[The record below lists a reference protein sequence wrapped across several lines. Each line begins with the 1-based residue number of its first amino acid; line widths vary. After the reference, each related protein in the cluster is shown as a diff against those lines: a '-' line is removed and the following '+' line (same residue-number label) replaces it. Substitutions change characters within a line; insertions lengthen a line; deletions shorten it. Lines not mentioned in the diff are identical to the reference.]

1 MKLRDY
7 ILSDENIY
15 LAVYAVNSYV
25 FDPQL
30 LDHEDKEL
38 LISLSDPFNEKQ
50 ICKIIKKVKT
60 LLMDILD
67 KEEYLFTTRVY
78 FKPKSFED
86 GSPIYRP
93 IHTARLEQLIS
104 MVALLHPF
112 IYELPSDDNKWNLN
126 LSNYSRLIPNNF
138 YGNRV
143 SLKPEEL
150 FKDWRGQY
158 KKYTQK
164 ANEYFKAF
172 YESQKYKY
180 ELKLDLKKFFP
191 SVDPLAVYGILME
204 HMPVTLSPEDIQ
216 TFKTAA
222 YKLLVCEI
230 ENLNTEEAQK
240 YYYDSSGITPAYTRG
255 IAQGLPQ
262 SYFFG
267 NICMINISQIFDKAY
282 EGKSVYYVD
291 DSYIYTDQKINDE
304 KDFERQLQKIN
315 KQIQQELSNYVKNAK
330 ADTFFTKKISFW
342 DFMDRLLS
350 INPLCYN
357 VEVHT
362 KGKSTFTLI
371 GNVRPGEVYLRNLSR
386 EASQIGADIYS
397 SYSEEEDETLF
408 HRTHALQQAVYKEIE
423 NAQEHGEES
432 YKEKLERYNKFF
444 KYREIRLRLKT
455 ERTLSDSLFE
465 ALTDRYDASAENKYE
480 CLQKELKKI
489 ETFFFNYKH
498 DIWPSAVSILIANTI
513 DPEGH
518 KAIQKYL
525 NYVIE
530 KAYSENL
537 KDCNFIEREFEDYL
551 LGKETD
557 NISDCYAFLRKQTDK
572 KMIRYANM
580 NPGVLKKEFSGV
592 KIQGLKS
599 PLLTSFGIC
608 SDRFIKISRI
618 VTANSDRL
626 QRMFLNAV
634 YSKVFKVV
642 LSEDIALNSYDKKGI
657 RYGELRALAYLR
669 NSNGRISDFLNWDM
683 EIMDIEN
690 QQNVDYTLFQ
700 VLGAYKKYVIHPDY
714 IDHLILVH
722 KYTSDIWKN
731 GAKHLYFYTLHNQEH
746 AIDLVKNII
755 KIVKIFSYLKIST
768 YDYYLLF
775 IACYLH
781 DISMVRIAAEE
792 DFLLDK
798 DTSEEITA
806 KLDSKWRS
814 ISSTNDL
821 KKIIV
826 ESYKAVDGFFENKIR
841 SSHGKDSGEEI
852 RKRKELDFLEP
863 SSRENI
869 AAIAEGHMMDT
880 RDIYFVKGSAKS
892 KLLSSKFDKILL
904 RFADLL
910 DMRQH
915 RVSAPILNH
924 NIDNISPLSAF
935 HWISHLVTEDYELT
949 AEYGSPDSDSEPQG
963 LTPGSI
969 TETVILSVFVN
980 LSQFSKTSCDN
991 SCVYGRLDEDT
1002 LSDTGFEIHMLDGGG
1017 KCTSNKCNFLCR
1029 WFNKKNAYLVQEMQ
1043 ALEAYLHRVPV
1054 KERFYDTRII
1064 IRVIVSNPTRL
1075 SPELFEILKKQL

>member
-15 LAVYAVNSYV
+15 LAVYAMRSYV

-30 LDHEDKEL
+30 LDLRDKEM

-50 ICKIIKKVKT
+50 ICKMIEKVKT
-60 LLMDILD
+60 ILTHILD
-67 KEEYLFTTRVY
+67 KEDYLFTTRVY

-93 IHTARLEQLIS
+93 IHTTRLEQLIS

-112 IYELPSDDNKWNLN
+112 IYEIPSDTNKWNLN

-204 HMPVTLSPEDIQ
+204 HMPVTLSPEDIK

-240 YYYDSSGITPAYTRG
+240 YYYDSCGVTPVYTRG

-267 NICMINISQIFDKAY
+267 NICMINISHIFDKIY
-282 EGKSVYYVD
+282 GGKSVYYVD
-291 DSYIYTDQKINDE
+291 DSYIYTDQEIENKENF
-304 KDFERQLQKIN
+304 KKQLEEIN
-315 KQIQQELSNYVKNAK
+315 KQIRQEITGYAQK
-330 ADTFFTKKISFW
+330 ANVDSFFAKKISFQKFK
-342 DFMDRLLS
+342 DKLLS
-350 INPLCYN
+350 VNPNCYN

-362 KGKSTFTLI
+362 QGKSTFTRI
-371 GNVRPGEVYLRNLSR
+371 GNVSRGEVYLRNLSR
-386 EASQIGADIYS
+386 EASQIGTDIHS
-397 SYSEEEDETLF
+397 SYSEEEDETLL
-408 HRTHALQQAVYKEIE
+408 HRTHALRQAVDKEIE
-423 NAQEHGEES
+423 NAQKNREES

-455 ERTLSDSLFE
+455 ERILSDSLFE
-465 ALTDRYDASAENKYE
+465 ALTDCYDASAENKYE
-480 CLQKELKKI
+480 CLKKGVEKI

-498 DIWPSAVSILIANTI
+498 DIWPSAISILIANTI

-518 KAIQKYL
+518 KAIREYL
-525 NYVIE
+525 KHVI
-530 KAYSENL
+530 KTAYSKEL
-537 KDCNFIEREFEDYL
+537 KDCNFIAREFEDYL
-551 LGKETD
+551 SGKETD
-557 NISDCYAFLRKQTDK
+557 NVLDCYAFLRKQTDK

-592 KIQGLKS
+592 KIQGLKDS
-599 PLLTSFGIC
+599 ILTSFDVC
-608 SDRFIKISRI
+608 SEKFVKISRI

-669 NSNGRISDFLNWDM
+669 NPNGRIADFLNWDM
-683 EIMDIEN
+683 EIMDMEN

-714 IDHLILVH
+714 IDHLILIH

-746 AIDLVKNII
+746 AVDLVKNII
-755 KIVKIFSYLKIST
+755 KIVKTFSYLKISA

-781 DISMVRIAAEE
+781 DISMVRIASEE

-798 DTSEEITA
+798 DVSEEITA
-806 KLDSKWRS
+806 KLDSKWRR
-814 ISSTNDL
+814 ISGTDDL
-821 KKIIV
+821 KKVIV

-841 SSHGKDSGEEI
+841 SSHGRDSGEEI

-869 AAIAEGHMMDT
+869 ASIAEGHMMDA
-880 RDIYFVKGSAKS
+880 RDIYFVKGSAKN

-924 NIDNISPLSAF
+924 NIDNISPVSAF
-935 HWISHLVTEDYELT
+935 HWISHLVTEDYELK
-949 AEYGSPDSDSEPQG
+949 AEYGSTDGGSGCQG

-991 SCVYGRLDEDT
+991 SCAYGRLDEDT
-1002 LSDTGFEIHMLDGGG
+1002 LSDTGFEIHMLDEDG
-1017 KCTSNKCNFLCR
+1017 KCTSDKCNFLCR

-1043 ALEAYLHRVPV
+1043 ALEAYLHRVPA
-1054 KERFYDTRII
+1054 KDRFYDTRII
-1064 IRVIVSNPTRL
+1064 IRVTVSNPTRL
-1075 SPELFEILKKQL
+1075 SSELFEILKEQL

>member
-7 ILSDENIY
+7 ILSNENIY
-15 LAVYAVNSYV
+15 LAVYAVRSYV

-30 LDHEDKEL
+30 LDLKDKEL
-38 LISLSDPFNEKQ
+38 LNSLSDPFNEKQ
-50 ICKIIKKVKT
+50 ISEIIHDVKII
-60 LLMDILD
+60 LQDILD
-67 KEEYLFTTRVY
+67 KEEYLFKTRVY

-86 GSPIYRP
+86 GNPIYRP
-93 IHTARLEQLIS
+93 IHTASLKQLIS

-112 IYELPSDDNKWNLN
+112 IYELPSDSNKWNLN

-172 YESQKYKY
+172 HESKKYKY

-204 HMPVTLSPEDIQ
+204 HMPVTLSNEDIQ

-230 ENLNTEEAQK
+230 ENLKTDGGQK
-240 YYYDSSGITPAYTRG
+240 CYYEDIGITPTYTRG

-267 NICMINISQIFDKAY
+267 NICMINISQIFDEVY

-304 KDFERQLQKIN
+304 NDFKKQLQKIN
-315 KQIQQELSNYVKNAK
+315 ERIQQELSNYIKNAK
-330 ADTFFTKKISFW
+330 ADDFFAGKTAFW
-342 DFMDRLLS
+342 KFTDSLLS
-350 INPLCYN
+350 INPVCYN

-362 KGKSTFTLI
+362 SGKSTFTVI
-371 GNVRPGEVYLRNLSR
+371 GNVSPGEVYLRNLSR
-386 EASQIGADIYS
+386 EASQIGTDIYA
-397 SYSEEEDETLF
+397 SYSEEEDETLL
-408 HRTHALQQAVYKEIE
+408 HRAHALRQAVYKEIE
-423 NAQEHGEES
+423 KAEENREES

-465 ALTDRYDASAENKYE
+465 VLTDRYDASAGNKYE
-480 CLQKELKKI
+480 CLKKGLEKI

-513 DPEGH
+513 NPEDQE
-518 KAIQKYL
+518 AIREYL
-525 NYVIE
+525 KYVIE
-530 KAYSENL
+530 NAYSEEL
-537 KDCNFIEREFEDYL
+537 KDCNFIKKEFEDYL
-551 LGKETD
+551 SENESD
-557 NISDCYAFLRKQTDK
+557 NISDSYAFLRKQTDK

-580 NPGVLKKEFSGV
+580 NSSILKEEFSGV
-592 KIQGLKS
+592 KIRGLKS
-599 PLLTSFGIC
+599 CLLSSFSIC
-608 SDRFIKISRI
+608 SDEFIRMSRI

-657 RYGELRALAYLR
+657 CYGELRALAYLR
-669 NSNGRISDFLNWDM
+669 NTNGNISDFLNWDM
-683 EIMDIEN
+683 EIMDMEN

-700 VLGAYKKYVIHPDY
+700 VLGAYKKYVTLPDY

-746 AIDLVKNII
+746 AVDLVKNII
-755 KIVKIFSYLKIST
+755 KIVKIFSYLKISA

-775 IACYLH
+775 ISCYLH
-781 DISMVRIAAEE
+781 DISMVKIAAEE
-792 DFLLDK
+792 DFLLDT

-814 ISSTNDL
+814 ISGTDDL

-826 ESYKAVDGFFENKIR
+826 ESYKAVDSFFENKIR
-841 SSHGKDSGEEI
+841 SNHGRDSAEEI
-852 RKRKELDFLEP
+852 RKRQELDFLEP

-880 RDIYFVKGSAKS
+880 RDIYFVKGSAKN

-935 HWISHLVTEDYELT
+935 HWVSHLLTEDYHLT
-949 AEYGSPDSDSEPQG
+949 AEYSSPNRDSDFQG

-980 LSQFSKTSCDN
+980 LSQFSRTSCDS
-991 SCVYGRLDEDT
+991 SCVYGRLDEDS
-1002 LSDTGFEIHMLDGGG
+1002 LSDSGFDIHMLDGSG
-1017 KCTSNKCNFLCR
+1017 KCVSDKCNFLCR
-1029 WFNKKNAYLVQEMQ
+1029 WFNKKNDYLVQEMQ
-1043 ALEAYLHRVPV
+1043 ALEAYLRRVPAQ
-1054 KERFYDTRII
+1054 ERFYNTRII
-1064 IRVIVSNPTRL
+1064 IRVTVSNPTRL
-1075 SPELFEILKKQL
+1075 SPELFEILRKQL